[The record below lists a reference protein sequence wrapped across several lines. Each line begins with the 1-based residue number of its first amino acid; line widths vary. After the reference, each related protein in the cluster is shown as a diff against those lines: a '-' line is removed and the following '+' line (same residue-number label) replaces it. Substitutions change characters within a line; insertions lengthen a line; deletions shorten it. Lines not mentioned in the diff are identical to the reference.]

1 MDNSISKNKLFTAAC
16 ISLIVTAMTFAI
28 RAGILTDLGVQF
40 ELSDTQ
46 LGYINSL
53 AFLGFP
59 VATVIGGLLYNV
71 LGARKL
77 MIIAFFSHLIGL
89 VLTIYAGGFEALL
102 ISSFFIGFANGSV
115 EAACNPLI
123 ADMYTK
129 NRTTML
135 NKFHVWF
142 PGGIVIGA
150 LMVTFMNTEIIDIN
164 LFYTNFSVVN
174 PFFLDWQ
181 YKIAVMLIPTVIYGY
196 LFFKEEFPESEN
208 IETNTSTNIR
218 SLVSPLFLFIV
229 ACMTLTAISE
239 FGPQQWIERILGN
252 SGANPML
259 ILAMVTGI
267 MALGRYFAGP
277 IIHKLNPIGVLLMS
291 AVLTSI
297 AVYSMSIA
305 GGNMIYIAA
314 ILFAFGVCYF
324 WPTMIGFVSEYIP
337 KTGALGMS
345 LVGGAGMLST
355 AIWQPVIGSW
365 LDEEKQ
371 IALNSGVSEEA
382 AQVLAGQAA
391 LGNMAFF
398 PLLLVILFGLLF
410 LFKNKLNQFNKPIDI
425 NFSSSGRI
433 KRLDYLVSVILYFII
448 TFLIGVILGSFGITD
463 ENIYGQGMIL
473 LAIAPFFVWLIM
485 QGTKRCHDRGN
496 SGWYQLIPIY
506 ILWMIL
512 GIGDDNKNKYDT
524 SKKE

>member
-1 MDNSISKNKLFTAAC
+1 MDNSIAKNKLFTAAC

-129 NRTTML
+129 NRTAML

-150 LMVTFMNTEIIDIN
+150 LTSKFMSD
-164 LFYTNFSVVN
+164 FGMG
-174 PFFLDWQ
+174 WQ
-181 YKIAVMLIPTVIYGY
+181 IQIAVMIIPTLIYGY
-196 LFFKEEFPESEN
+196 LFFKEEFPESQH
-208 IETNTSTNIR
+208 IETDTSVNIK
-218 SLVSPLFLFIV
+218 SLFSPLFLFII

-291 AVLTSI
+291 AILTSA

-305 GGNMIYIAA
+305 EGNMIYFAA

-324 WPTMIGFVSEYIP
+324 WPTMIGFVSEYLP

-365 LDEEKQ
+365 LDAEKE
-371 IALNSGVSEEA
+371 IALASGVAQEA
-382 AQVLAGQAA
+382 AELVAGKAA
-391 LGNMAFF
+391 LGNMVYF
-398 PLLLVILFGLLF
+398 PLALIVLFGILFAFG
-410 LFKNKLNQFNKPIDI
+410 KKLEEK
-425 NFSSSGRI
+425 RI
-433 KRLDYLVSVILYFII
+433 PQA
-448 TFLIGVILGSFGITD
+448 G
-463 ENIYGQGMIL
+463 
-473 LAIAPFFVWLIM
+473 
-485 QGTKRCHDRGN
+485 
-496 SGWYQLIPIY
+496 
-506 ILWMIL
+506 
-512 GIGDDNKNKYDT
+512 
-524 SKKE
+524 

>member
-129 NRTTML
+129 NRTAML

-150 LMVTFMNTEIIDIN
+150 LTSKFMSD
-164 LFYTNFSVVN
+164 FGMG
-174 PFFLDWQ
+174 WQ
-181 YKIAVMLIPTVIYGY
+181 IQIAIMIIPTLIYGY
-196 LFFKEEFPESEN
+196 LFFKEEFPESQH
-208 IETNTSTNIR
+208 IETDTSVNIK
-218 SLVSPLFLFIV
+218 SLFSPLFLFII

-291 AVLTSI
+291 AILTSA

-305 GGNMIYIAA
+305 EGNMIYFAA

-324 WPTMIGFVSEYIP
+324 WPTMIGFVSEYLP

-365 LDEEKQ
+365 LDAEKE
-371 IALNSGVSEEA
+371 IALASGIAQEA
-382 AQVLAGQAA
+382 AELAAGKAA
-391 LGNMAFF
+391 LGNMVYF
-398 PLLLVILFGLLF
+398 PLALIVLFGILFAFG
-410 LFKNKLNQFNKPIDI
+410 KKLEEK
-425 NFSSSGRI
+425 RI
-433 KRLDYLVSVILYFII
+433 PQA
-448 TFLIGVILGSFGITD
+448 G
-463 ENIYGQGMIL
+463 
-473 LAIAPFFVWLIM
+473 
-485 QGTKRCHDRGN
+485 
-496 SGWYQLIPIY
+496 
-506 ILWMIL
+506 
-512 GIGDDNKNKYDT
+512 
-524 SKKE
+524 

>member
-102 ISSFFIGFANGSV
+102 FSSFFIGFANGSV

-129 NRTTML
+129 NRTAML

-150 LMVTFMNTEIIDIN
+150 LTSKFMSD
-164 LFYTNFSVVN
+164 FGMG
-174 PFFLDWQ
+174 WQ
-181 YKIAVMLIPTVIYGY
+181 IQIAVMIIPTLIYGY
-196 LFFKEEFPESEN
+196 LFFKEEFPESQH
-208 IETNTSTNIR
+208 IETDTSVNIK
-218 SLVSPLFLFIV
+218 SLFSPLFLFII

-291 AVLTSI
+291 AILTSA

-305 GGNMIYIAA
+305 EGNMIYFAA

-324 WPTMIGFVSEYIP
+324 WPTMIGFVSEYLP

-365 LDEEKQ
+365 LDAEKE
-371 IALNSGVSEEA
+371 IALASGVAQEA
-382 AQVLAGQAA
+382 AELVAGKAA
-391 LGNMAFF
+391 LGNMVYF
-398 PLLLVILFGLLF
+398 PLALIVLFGILFAFG
-410 LFKNKLNQFNKPIDI
+410 KKLEEK
-425 NFSSSGRI
+425 RI
-433 KRLDYLVSVILYFII
+433 PQA
-448 TFLIGVILGSFGITD
+448 G
-463 ENIYGQGMIL
+463 
-473 LAIAPFFVWLIM
+473 
-485 QGTKRCHDRGN
+485 
-496 SGWYQLIPIY
+496 
-506 ILWMIL
+506 
-512 GIGDDNKNKYDT
+512 
-524 SKKE
+524 

>member
-28 RAGILTDLGVQF
+28 RAGILTDLGIQF
-40 ELSDTQ
+40 NLSDTQ
-46 LGYINSL
+46 LGYVNSL

-59 VATVIGGLLYNV
+59 VATVIGGLLYNF

-77 MIIAFFSHLIGL
+77 MIIAFLSHVIGL
-89 VLTIYAGGFEALL
+89 VMTIYAGGFTTLL
-102 ISSFFIGFANGSV
+102 VSSFFIGFANGSV

-129 NRTTML
+129 NRTAML

-150 LMVTFMNTEIIDIN
+150 LTSKFMSDFGLGWE
-164 LFYTNFSVVN
+164 L
-174 PFFLDWQ
+174 Q
-181 YKIAVMLIPTVIYGY
+181 IAVMLIPTAIYGY
-196 LFFKEEFPESEN
+196 LFFKEEFPESEH
-208 IETNTSTNIR
+208 IETDTSVNIQ
-218 SLVSPLFLFIV
+218 SLFNPLFLLIV

-252 SGANPML
+252 SGVNPML

-267 MALGRYFAGP
+267 MALGRSFAGP

-291 AVLTSI
+291 AILTTG
-297 AVYSMSIA
+297 AVFYMSIA
-305 GGNMIYIAA
+305 EGSMIYFGA

-355 AIWQPVIGSW
+355 SIWQPVIGSW
-365 LDEEKQ
+365 LDAEKE
-371 IALNSGVSEEA
+371 IALAAGVGQDA
-382 AQVLAGQAA
+382 AELIAGKAA
-391 LGNMAFF
+391 LGNMAYF
-398 PLLLVILFGLLF
+398 PLVLIFLFGILFVF
-410 LFKNKLNQFNKPIDI
+410 RKNLEKN
-425 NFSSSGRI
+425 RI
-433 KRLDYLVSVILYFII
+433 PQ
-448 TFLIGVILGSFGITD
+448 T
-463 ENIYGQGMIL
+463 
-473 LAIAPFFVWLIM
+473 A
-485 QGTKRCHDRGN
+485 
-496 SGWYQLIPIY
+496 
-506 ILWMIL
+506 
-512 GIGDDNKNKYDT
+512 
-524 SKKE
+524 

>member
-1 MDNSISKNKLFTAAC
+1 MDSTISKNKLFTAAC

-28 RAGILTDLGVQF
+28 RAGILTDLGLQF

-46 LGYINSL
+46 LGYVNSL
-53 AFLGFP
+53 AFFGFP

-77 MIIAFFSHLIGL
+77 MIIAFISHLVGL
-89 VLTIYAGGFEALL
+89 VMTIYAGGFATLL

-123 ADMYTK
+123 ADMYSN

-150 LMVTFMNTEIIDIN
+150 LTSNFMTT
-164 LFYTNFSVVN
+164 LG
-174 PFFLDWQ
+174 LGWQ
-181 YKIAVMLIPTVIYGY
+181 LQIAVMIIPTLIYGY

-208 IETNTSTNIR
+208 IETNTSTNIK
-218 SLVSPLFLFIV
+218 SLTSPLFIFIII
-229 ACMTLTAISE
+229 CMTMTAISE

-259 ILAMVTGI
+259 VLALVTGI

-277 IIHKLNPIGVLLMS
+277 IVHKLNPIGVLLMS
-291 AVLTSI
+291 AVLTTI
-297 AVYSMSIA
+297 AVYSMSSA
-305 GGNMIYIAA
+305 EGGMIYFSA

-355 AIWQPVIGSW
+355 TFWMPVIGSW
-365 LDEEKQ
+365 LDSEKAK
-371 IALNSGVSEEA
+371 ALASGVNESA
-382 AQVLAGQAA
+382 AELVAGQAA
-391 LGNMAFF
+391 LANMAYF
-398 PLLLVILFGLLF
+398 PLALVFLFGILFTF
-410 LFKNKLNQFNKPIDI
+410 RSKLEQRRVTQ
-425 NFSSSGRI
+425 SS
-433 KRLDYLVSVILYFII
+433 
-448 TFLIGVILGSFGITD
+448 
-463 ENIYGQGMIL
+463 
-473 LAIAPFFVWLIM
+473 
-485 QGTKRCHDRGN
+485 H
-496 SGWYQLIPIY
+496 
-506 ILWMIL
+506 
-512 GIGDDNKNKYDT
+512 
-524 SKKE
+524 

>member
-129 NRTTML
+129 NRTAML

-150 LMVTFMNTEIIDIN
+150 LTSKFMSD
-164 LFYTNFSVVN
+164 FGMG
-174 PFFLDWQ
+174 WQ
-181 YKIAVMLIPTVIYGY
+181 IQIAIMIIPTLIYGY
-196 LFFKEEFPESEN
+196 LFFKEEFPESQH
-208 IETNTSTNIR
+208 IETDTSVNIK
-218 SLVSPLFLFIV
+218 SLFSPLFLFIM

-291 AVLTSI
+291 AILTSA

-305 GGNMIYIAA
+305 EGNMIYFAA

-324 WPTMIGFVSEYIP
+324 WPTMIGFVSEYLP

-365 LDEEKQ
+365 LDAEKE
-371 IALNSGVSEEA
+371 IALASGIAQEA
-382 AQVLAGQAA
+382 AELVAGKAA
-391 LGNMAFF
+391 LGNMVYF
-398 PLLLVILFGLLF
+398 PLALIVLFGILFAFG
-410 LFKNKLNQFNKPIDI
+410 KKLEEK
-425 NFSSSGRI
+425 RI
-433 KRLDYLVSVILYFII
+433 PQA
-448 TFLIGVILGSFGITD
+448 G
-463 ENIYGQGMIL
+463 
-473 LAIAPFFVWLIM
+473 
-485 QGTKRCHDRGN
+485 
-496 SGWYQLIPIY
+496 
-506 ILWMIL
+506 
-512 GIGDDNKNKYDT
+512 
-524 SKKE
+524 

>member
-1 MDNSISKNKLFTAAC
+1 MDNSISKSKLFTASC

-40 ELSDTQ
+40 ELNDTQ
-46 LGYINSL
+46 LGYVNGL
-53 AFLGFP
+53 AFFGFP

-77 MIIAFFSHLIGL
+77 MIIAFVSHIVGL
-89 VLTIYAGGFEALL
+89 VMTIYAGGFATLL

-123 ADMYTK
+123 ADMYTN

-150 LMVTFMNTEIIDIN
+150 LTSNFMT
-164 LFYTNFSVVN
+164 S
-174 PFFLDWQ
+174 LDLGWQ
-181 YKIAVMLIPTVIYGY
+181 LQIAVMIIPTLIYGY
-196 LFFKEEFPESEN
+196 LFFKEDFPESEN
-208 IETNTSTNIR
+208 IETDTSTNIK
-218 SLVSPLFLFIV
+218 SLLNPLFLFIIV
-229 ACMTLTAISE
+229 CMTMTAISE

-259 ILAMVTGI
+259 VLALVTGI
-267 MALGRYFAGP
+267 MAVGRYFAGP
-277 IIHKLNPIGVLLMS
+277 IVHKLNPIGVLLMS

-297 AVYSMSIA
+297 AVYSMSTA
-305 GGNMIYIAA
+305 EGGTIYFAA

-355 AIWQPVIGSW
+355 TFWMPVIGSW
-365 LDEEKQ
+365 LDSEKAK
-371 IALNSGVSEEA
+371 ALASGVSESA
-382 AQVLAGQAA
+382 AELVAGQAA
-391 LGNMAFF
+391 LANMAYF
-398 PLLLVILFGLLF
+398 PMALVILFGILF
-410 LFKNKLNQFNKPIDI
+410 AFRNKLEE
-425 NFSSSGRI
+425 R
-433 KRLDYLVSVILYFII
+433 RVSQSV
-448 TFLIGVILGSFGITD
+448 
-463 ENIYGQGMIL
+463 N
-473 LAIAPFFVWLIM
+473 
-485 QGTKRCHDRGN
+485 
-496 SGWYQLIPIY
+496 
-506 ILWMIL
+506 
-512 GIGDDNKNKYDT
+512 
-524 SKKE
+524 

>member
-1 MDNSISKNKLFTAAC
+1 MDNSISKSKLFTASC

-40 ELSDTQ
+40 ELNDTQ
-46 LGYINSL
+46 LGYVNGL
-53 AFLGFP
+53 AFFGFP

-77 MIIAFFSHLIGL
+77 MIIAFVSHIVGL
-89 VLTIYAGGFEALL
+89 VMTIYAGGFATLL

-123 ADMYTK
+123 ADMYTN

-150 LMVTFMNTEIIDIN
+150 LTSNFMT
-164 LFYTNFSVVN
+164 S
-174 PFFLDWQ
+174 LDLGWQ
-181 YKIAVMLIPTVIYGY
+181 LQIAVMIIPTLIYGY
-196 LFFKEEFPESEN
+196 LFFKEDFPESEN
-208 IETNTSTNIR
+208 IETDTSTNIK
-218 SLVSPLFLFIV
+218 SLLNPLFLFIIV
-229 ACMTLTAISE
+229 CMTMTAISE

-259 ILAMVTGI
+259 VLALVTGI
-267 MALGRYFAGP
+267 MAVGRYFAGP
-277 IIHKLNPIGVLLMS
+277 IVHKLNPIGVLLMS

-297 AVYSMSIA
+297 AVYSMSNA
-305 GGNMIYIAA
+305 EGGMIYFAA

-355 AIWQPVIGSW
+355 TFWMPVIGSW
-365 LDEEKQ
+365 LDSEKAK
-371 IALNSGVSEEA
+371 ALASGVSESA
-382 AQVLAGQAA
+382 AELVAGQAA
-391 LGNMAFF
+391 LANMAYF
-398 PLLLVILFGLLF
+398 PLALVILFGILF
-410 LFKNKLNQFNKPIDI
+410 AFRNKLEE
-425 NFSSSGRI
+425 R
-433 KRLDYLVSVILYFII
+433 RVSQSV
-448 TFLIGVILGSFGITD
+448 
-463 ENIYGQGMIL
+463 N
-473 LAIAPFFVWLIM
+473 
-485 QGTKRCHDRGN
+485 
-496 SGWYQLIPIY
+496 
-506 ILWMIL
+506 
-512 GIGDDNKNKYDT
+512 
-524 SKKE
+524 